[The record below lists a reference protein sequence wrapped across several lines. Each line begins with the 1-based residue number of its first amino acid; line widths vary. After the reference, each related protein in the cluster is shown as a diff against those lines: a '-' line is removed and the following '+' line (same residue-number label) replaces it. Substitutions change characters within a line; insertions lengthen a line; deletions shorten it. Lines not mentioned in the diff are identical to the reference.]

1 MKCSYTPTSK
11 PFFECLSV
19 LQRGSW
25 PWSRRGSQSTNDTEE
40 QNTNRTA
47 NNSTESKVC
56 SIL

>member
-1 MKCSYTPTSK
+1 M
-11 PFFECLSV
+11 FCL

-25 PWSRRGSQSTNDTEE
+25 PWFRRGSQSTNDTEE

-47 NNSTESKVC
+47 NNRTESKVC

>member
-1 MKCSYTPTSK
+1 MPTSK

-40 QNTNRTA
+40 QQTNRTA
-47 NNSTESKVC
+47 NNRIESKVC